1 MYFAQYPSPLG
12 DLLLSCKE
20 DALTG
25 IWMDRAL
32 PEQTA
37 SHPLL
42 EQTKSWL
49 DDYFQGKNP
58 PISLPLAPEGTA
70 FQKCIWDILLTIP
83 YGSTCTYGQVAA
95 EAAHRLGKARMS
107 AQAAGGAIGSNPISI
122 LIPCHR
128 VVGANG
134 SLTGYGGG
142 LERKLW
148 LLHHEGMTQFH
159 L

>member
-1 MYFAQYPSPLG
+1 MYFAQYDSPLG
-12 DLLLSCKE
+12 KLLLSCTE

-25 IWMDRAL
+25 IWMERTL
-32 PEQTA
+32 PQTTA
-37 SHPLL
+37 PHPLL
-42 EQTKSWL
+42 EEAAGL
-49 DDYFQGKNP
+49 LADYFPGKNP
-58 PISLPLAPEGTA
+58 AISLPLAPEGTV

-83 YGSTCTYGQVAA
+83 YGATCTYGEVAA
-95 EAAHRLGKARMS
+95 EAARRLGKTRMS
-107 AQAAGGAIGSNPISI
+107 AQAAGGAIGRNPISI

-148 LLHHEGMTQFH
+148 LLHHEGLAQFH

>member
-1 MYFAQYPSPLG
+1 MYFAQYDSPLG
-12 DLLLSCKE
+12 TLLLSCQE

-25 IWMDRAL
+25 IWMDRML
-32 PEQTA
+32 PQPSA
-37 SHPLL
+37 AHPLL
-42 EQTKSWL
+42 EEAAAWL

-58 PISLPLAPEGTA
+58 AISLPLAPEGTV

-83 YGSTCTYGQVAA
+83 YGTTCTYGEVAA
-95 EAAHRLGKARMS
+95 EAARRLGKARMS
-107 AQAAGGAIGSNPISI
+107 AQAAGGAIGRNPISI

-148 LLHHEGMTQFH
+148 LLHHEGLHQFH

>member
-1 MYFAQYPSPLG
+1 MYFAQHDSPLG
-12 DLLLSCKE
+12 KLLLSCTE

-25 IWMDRAL
+25 IWMDRTL
-32 PEQTA
+32 PQTTA
-37 SHPLL
+37 THPLL
-42 EQTKSWL
+42 EEAAVWL

-58 PISLPLAPEGTA
+58 AISLPLAPEGTV

-83 YGSTCTYGQVAA
+83 YGATCTYGEVAA
-95 EAAHRLGKARMS
+95 EAARRLGKTRMS
-107 AQAAGGAIGSNPISI
+107 AQAAGGAIGRNPISI

-148 LLHHEGMTQFH
+148 LLHHEGLAQFH

>member
-1 MYFAQYPSPLG
+1 MYFAQYDSPLG
-12 DLLLSCKE
+12 TLLLSCQE

-25 IWMDRAL
+25 IWMDRML
-32 PEQTA
+32 PQPSA
-37 SHPLL
+37 AHPLL
-42 EQTKSWL
+42 EETAAWL

-58 PISLPLAPEGTA
+58 AISLPLAPEGTV

-83 YGSTCTYGQVAA
+83 YGTTCTYGEVAA
-95 EAAHRLGKARMS
+95 EAARRLGKARMS
-107 AQAAGGAIGSNPISI
+107 AQAAGGAIGRNPISI

-148 LLHHEGMTQFH
+148 LLHHEGLTQFH
-159 L
+159 M